1 MATIVRTL
9 DLIFNVDV
17 VLALVNIGQH
27 ALLGQ
32 HQLTLTYVRP
42 MVSENYTQCKVPAHG
57 AVTTFQKDQDSR
69 NYSQNSPIHPIN
81 KPSKRRLT
89 IVKSQNRRLGDL
101 GQMVPSGRILTSGAQ
116 KRHIESWRTWGK
128 NAIGQLAHEIAG
140 TAKEMARTSPI
151 IMGLVESGALA
162 THINAFLINLST

>member
-1 MATIVRTL
+1 MGRLPELKPNAC
-9 DLIFNVDV
+9 F
-17 VLALVNIGQH
+17 
-27 ALLGQ
+27 
-32 HQLTLTYVRP
+32 RP

-69 NYSQNSPIHPIN
+69 NYSQNSPIHPIK

-101 GQMVPSGRILTSGAQ
+101 GQMVPSGRILISGAQ
-116 KRHIESWRTWGK
+116 KRHIESWRTWSK

-140 TAKEMARTSPI
+140 TAKEMARTSQN
-151 IMGLVESGALA
+151 IMDRVAARILG
-162 THINAFLINLST
+162 FLIWITNKGEIKSDWLC

>member
-1 MATIVRTL
+1 MQTASDTSLATLRSAARC
-9 DLIFNVDV
+9 IFSN
-17 VLALVNIGQH
+17 
-27 ALLGQ
+27 
-32 HQLTLTYVRP
+32 RP

-69 NYSQNSPIHPIN
+69 NYSQNSPMHPIN

-101 GQMVPSGRILTSGAQ
+101 GQMVPSGMILISGAE

-140 TAKEMARTSPI
+140 TAKKIVRTSPDRI
-151 IMGLVESGALA
+151 RRAA
-162 THINAFLINLST
+162 TRVFCSLFG

>member
-1 MATIVRTL
+1 
-9 DLIFNVDV
+9 
-17 VLALVNIGQH
+17 
-27 ALLGQ
+27 
-32 HQLTLTYVRP
+32 

-57 AVTTFQKDQDSR
+57 AVTTFPKAQDSR
-69 NYSQNSPIHPIN
+69 NYSQNSPIHPIK

-101 GQMVPSGRILTSGAQ
+101 GQMVPSGRILISGAQ
-116 KRHIESWRTWGK
+116 KRHIESWRTFSK

>member
-1 MATIVRTL
+1 
-9 DLIFNVDV
+9 
-17 VLALVNIGQH
+17 
-27 ALLGQ
+27 
-32 HQLTLTYVRP
+32 

-101 GQMVPSGRILTSGAQ
+101 GQMVPSGRILISGAQ
-116 KRHIESWRTWGK
+116 KRHIESWRTCSE
-128 NAIGQLAHEIAG
+128 NAIGQLANEIAG
-140 TAKEMARTSPI
+140 TAKEIARTSQNI
-151 IMGLVESGALA
+151 IDRVAARMLCSLFG
-162 THINAFLINLST
+162 